1 MSKPDRFIAVV
12 FAFVTLCGPAAA
24 QDQVTAIRGA
34 RIYTVSG
41 PVIDEGV
48 ILIRNG
54 KIEDAGRTVAIPP
67 GATII
72 EAKGQIVTPGLIDAR
87 TTFGVNPID
96 AWETSGALVPQV
108 RIIESFE
115 LPPDSDWLHEGVTAV
130 YVTPGPENVLGGMGA
145 VVKLAGRTSN
155 VVVSDAAGMSASLG
169 EVPKQ
174 SFGQAAPRT
183 RMGEVALIRDALV
196 RAQDYSR
203 RMQAGGAAPRDL
215 GLDELGRVL
224 RREVPLRVQ
233 ASTPE
238 DIMNAVRIG
247 REFNLRV
254 VIDVGIGAHVVAAD
268 LAKAGVPVVVG
279 PNMIGAGF
287 GGRFE
292 FAQHTEENA
301 ARLHRAGVQIALSTD
316 DAGGRSVVMEAAIS
330 KAHGLPED
338 QALRAVTLG
347 AAEILGVAARVGSVD
362 RGKDADLVIWDRH
375 PLNTWAKTQ
384 KVIVDGRVVFDR
396 SAVPAPASPGRR

>member
-1 MSKPDRFIAVV
+1 MSKPGRFIAVV
-12 FAFVTLCGPAAA
+12 FAFVTLGAHAAA

-48 ILIRNG
+48 VLIRNG
-54 KIEDAGRTVAIPP
+54 TIEAVGRAVTIPP
-67 GATII
+67 GATVI
-72 EAKGQIVTPGLIDAR
+72 EAKGQIVTPGIIDAR
-87 TTFGVNPID
+87 TGFGVNPVD

-108 RIIESFE
+108 RVVESFT
-115 LPPDSDWLHEGVTAV
+115 LRPNSDWLREGVTAV

-145 VVKLAGRTSN
+145 VVKLAGRTSD

-174 SFGQAAPRT
+174 SFGEAAPRT

-196 RAQDYSR
+196 RAQEYAQR
-203 RMQAGGAAPRDL
+203 VQAGGATPRDL
-215 GLDELGRVL
+215 GLEALGRVL

-233 ASTPE
+233 ANTPE
-238 DIMNAVRIG
+238 DIMSAVRIG
-247 REFNLRV
+247 QEFNVRV
-254 VIDVGIGAHVVAAD
+254 VIDVGVGAHVVAAE

-287 GGRFE
+287 GGRYE
-292 FAQHTEENA
+292 FAEQTEENA
-301 ARLHRAGVQIALSTD
+301 ARLWRAGVQIALSTD
-316 DAGGRSVVMEAAIS
+316 DDGGRSVVMEAAIA

-338 QALRAVTLG
+338 QALRAVTLA
-347 AAEILGVAARVGSVD
+347 AAEILGVAGRLGSID

-384 KVIVDGRVVFDR
+384 KVIVNGRVVFDR
-396 SAVPAPASPGRR
+396 SAATAPGSSGHR